1 MQLIKK
7 TIDQNT
13 NNLRDVDGPLVNG
26 QIIYL
31 TARAM
36 QFPKNSVLNNEIR
49 EHIHDTMD
57 KQFSLDELF
66 DIVTLLSQ
74 NHSENR
80 ILNNIQYLSGVSFLR
95 DISMT

>member
-1 MQLIKK
+1 MLLLPDPKQNAHLGKILMQLIKK

-36 QFPKNSVLNNEIR
+36 
-49 EHIHDTMD
+49 
-57 KQFSLDELF
+57 
-66 DIVTLLSQ
+66 
-74 NHSENR
+74 
-80 ILNNIQYLSGVSFLR
+80 
-95 DISMT
+95 